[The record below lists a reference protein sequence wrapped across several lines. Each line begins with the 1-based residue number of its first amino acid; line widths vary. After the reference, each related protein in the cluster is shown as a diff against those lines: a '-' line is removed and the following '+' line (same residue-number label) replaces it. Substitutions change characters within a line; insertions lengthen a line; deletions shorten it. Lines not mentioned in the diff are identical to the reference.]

1 MVLLFTYYIC
11 VFNTNF
17 KYIVLMFNLILKM
30 RKLGFI
36 LSIFALPLHTG
47 SKCIIS
53 KVHPTTLSISHGID
67 RYVFATLEDKR
78 NVQKKPKRRECT

>member
-1 MVLLFTYYIC
+1 
-11 VFNTNF
+11 
-17 KYIVLMFNLILKM
+17 M

-78 NVQKKPKRRECT
+78 NVQKSQNEENVRKREDLLAILMSHFFYKI